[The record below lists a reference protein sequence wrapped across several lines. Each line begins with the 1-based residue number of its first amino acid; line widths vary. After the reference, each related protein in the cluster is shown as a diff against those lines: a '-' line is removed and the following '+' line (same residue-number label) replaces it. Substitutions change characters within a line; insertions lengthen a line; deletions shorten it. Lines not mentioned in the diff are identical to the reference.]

1 MPAVLKLF
9 VCTDEVS
16 VAVERVVQTIDA
28 LIAEADVA
36 AQIPA
41 AEIFDHRGRIGRRR
55 NGHVG
60 SKRRLRQQCGRT
72 GGNER
77 LNATHGLRPFVR

>member
-9 VCTDEVS
+9 FCTDEVS

-41 AEIFDHRGRIGRRR
+41 AEILDHRGRIRGRR

-60 SKRRLRQQCGRT
+60 SKRRLGQQCGRT